1 MIYVLSHG
9 PNYIGTATCP
19 NCGAFLKYSRRD
31 QSFHHEIR
39 CPDCRKYFRAPVE
52 ENVNDKN

>member
-9 PNYIGTATCP
+9 QNYIGTATCP

-39 CPDCRKYFRAPVE
+39 CPDCRKYFRVPVE
-52 ENVNDKN
+52 ENVNGGN